1 MYTISEAARRTG
13 IPSSTIR
20 YYDNHGLLPGIQ
32 KSSAG
37 NRLFSDENIR
47 ELEEIAALLACGFS
61 IREMKEYTDASPT
74 RRTQMLQS
82 RRSAWNSALS
92 RGPAPQKRTC
102 LRQPC

>member
-61 IREMKEYTDASPT
+61 IREMKEYTDASPA
-74 RRTQMLQS
+74 RRTQMLQI
-82 RRSAWNSALS
+82 RRAHLYEEIKTMQNCIALLD
-92 RGPAPQKRTC
+92 KRI
-102 LRQPC
+102 P